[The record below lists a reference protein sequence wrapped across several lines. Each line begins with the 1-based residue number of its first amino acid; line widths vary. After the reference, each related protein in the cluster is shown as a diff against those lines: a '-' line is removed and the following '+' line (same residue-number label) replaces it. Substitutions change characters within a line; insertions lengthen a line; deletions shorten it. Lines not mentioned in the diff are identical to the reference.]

1 VPRVRRSAGTNSE
14 RELRFGHNF
23 DPLSAQS
30 RSEVDELCMRAMKKI
45 LVIDDSPTVRQQVGL
60 ALSQAGY
67 QVVEAVDGLDGIG
80 KVDAS
85 VAMLICDVNMPR
97 MNGLEM
103 LEKLRSDARWNSLPV
118 VMLTTEGQPALI
130 ERAKKAGAKGWI
142 IKPFKAELLVAAVQ
156 RLTA

>member
-1 VPRVRRSAGTNSE
+1 
-14 RELRFGHNF
+14 
-23 DPLSAQS
+23 
-30 RSEVDELCMRAMKKI
+30 MKKI

-60 ALSQAGY
+60 ALTQAGF
-67 QVVEAVDGLDGIG
+67 QVVEAIDGVDGIS

-85 VAMLICDVNMPR
+85 VSMLICDVNMPR

-103 LEKLRSDARWNSLPV
+103 VEKLRTDDRWKTLPV
-118 VMLTTEGQPALI
+118 VMLTTEGQPGLI

-142 IKPFKAELLVAAVQ
+142 IKPFKADLLVATVQ